1 MKQRLVAGGTNCWC
15 PNATIILITVFPTGC
30 PMVLGVRGISLLPE
44 YGLPSV
50 GGIEGVPESRTR
62 YSMDSK
68 GHSHGHGEDASVR
81 TLGAVAAINLA
92 GFVIELLGGLAFG
105 SVALVGDAFHMLFD
119 SLAYV
124 MALVAA
130 YMGTKSEPGEYWS
143 YGLSRV
149 EPFAAFLNGVLLVPM
164 VLFLVWESY
173 QRYLS
178 PVDINPRMTILLA
191 TGGLVV
197 NLASVYVV
205 QGGEMSLN
213 ERGAFYHLLGDAG
226 ASIAVIVSMLF
237 VEFGG
242 YYIADPITAVLI
254 AVIIIWSAIKL
265 LRESGAIFFQRSPIS
280 VEDLEVRIEALDDV
294 TAVSDV
300 HVWSL
305 SSRLDVATVHVTSD
319 VETVEERDELKRA
332 ITELLHDEFDINH
345 VTVDIL
351 SEYSYA
357 RPTEHGD

>member
-1 MKQRLVAGGTNCWC
+1 MNSER
-15 PNATIILITVFPTGC
+15 
-30 PMVLGVRGISLLPE
+30 
-44 YGLPSV
+44 
-50 GGIEGVPESRTR
+50 
-62 YSMDSK
+62 
-68 GHSHGHGEDASVR
+68 HSHEHGEDAGVR

-124 MALVAA
+124 MALIAA
-130 YMGTKSEPGEYWS
+130 YIGTKSEPGEYWS

-164 VLFLVWESY
+164 VVFLLWESY

-178 PVDINPRMTILLA
+178 PVDIDPWMTMLLG
-191 TGGLVV
+191 TGGLVI
-197 NLASVYVV
+197 NLVSVYVV

-226 ASIAVIVSMLF
+226 ASVAVILSMLF

-242 YYIADPITAVLI
+242 YYIADPITAALI
-254 AVIIIWSAIKL
+254 AVIIIWSAVKL

-280 VEDLEVRIEALDDV
+280 VDVLEARIDALNDV

-319 VETVEERDELKRA
+319 AETISERDELKRS
-332 ITELLHDEFDINH
+332 ITELLHDEFGIDH
-345 VTVDIL
+345 VTIDVRGEE
-351 SEYSYA
+351 SPTH
-357 RPTEHGD
+357 PTEHGD